1 MVKNQSHAADPLY
14 KGNAERVIKMVVD
27 LPVASIRMVTMAI
40 QIVTAGKQ
48 IFRFT
53 AELKLEDEINSK
65 FILKRNLKR

>member
-1 MVKNQSHAADPLY
+1 MKWSKNNLTPLTFY
-14 KGNAERVIKMVVD
+14 IKATRRVIKMEMD

-53 AELKLEDEINSK
+53 SEFKLEDDTKS
-65 FILKRNLKR
+65 

>member
-1 MVKNQSHAADPLY
+1 MALY
-14 KGNAERVIKMVVD
+14 KGYAEKVIKMVVD

-53 AELKLEDEINSK
+53 SEFKL
-65 FILKRNLKR
+65 

>member
-1 MVKNQSHAADPLY
+1 MVKKQSHAAGPLY
-14 KGNAERVIKMVVD
+14 KGNAEKVIKMVVD

-53 AELKLEDEINSK
+53 AQFQPRRRYKLKLFHEG
-65 FILKRNLKR
+65 KR

>member
-1 MVKNQSHAADPLY
+1 MA
-14 KGNAERVIKMVVD
+14 MD

-53 AELKLEDEINSK
+53 ALFKLEDDTNSK
-65 FILKRNLKR
+65 